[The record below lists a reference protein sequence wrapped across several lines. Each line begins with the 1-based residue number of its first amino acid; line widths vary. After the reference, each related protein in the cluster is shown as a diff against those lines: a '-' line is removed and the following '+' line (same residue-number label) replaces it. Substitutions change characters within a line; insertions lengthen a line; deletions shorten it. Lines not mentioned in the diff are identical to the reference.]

1 MNTENTAA
9 VIGTEAKARGGRA
22 PTFANDGKLL
32 ANLIALRDGTEDAPS
47 RTLSL
52 QLVEMGLVEIQKA
65 KTTPGKGAPKH
76 NFILSPEGVS
86 RIALLERSE
95 ARSGVTE
102 AEAAVAAAE
111 AALEAA
117 NESVKVARA
126 AVTEAK
132 ANLKAAVKAETKAN
146 AEPKAPKAAP
156 APVAETAPEVTPEP
170 EAEAPAVETEG
181 ETAPETVAEEVAT
194 ETAEA

>member
-1 MNTENTAA
+1 MNTENTAVVAA
-9 VIGTEAKARGGRA
+9 VTEAKTRGGRT

-32 ANLIALRDGTEDAPS
+32 ANLVALRDGTEAAPS

-52 QLVEMGLVEIQKA
+52 QLVDMGLVSIVKA
-65 KTTPGKGAPKH
+65 KTTEGKGAPKH
-76 NFILSPEGVS
+76 NFVLSDEGVS

-102 AEAAVAAAE
+102 AEAAVAEAE

-117 NESVKVARA
+117 NESVKAARA

-132 ANLKAAVKAETKAN
+132 ANLKAAVKTEAKAN

-156 APVAETAPEVTPEP
+156 AVETEAVTEVTPEP
-170 EAEAPAVETEG
+170 ETEA
-181 ETAPETVAEEVAT
+181 VAEET

>member
-9 VIGTEAKARGGRA
+9 VVGTEVKARGGRA

-52 QLVEMGLVEIQKA
+52 QLVEMGLVSIVKE
-65 KTTPGKGAPKH
+65 KTSEGKGAPKH
-76 NFILSPEGVS
+76 NFVLSDEGVS

-111 AALEAA
+111 AGLEAA

-156 APVAETAPEVTPEP
+156 APEAEVEPETVAEVEPTETAEP
-170 EAEAPAVETEG
+170 EA
-181 ETAPETVAEEVAT
+181 ETVAEEVAT

>member
-1 MNTENTAA
+1 MNTENTAVVAA
-9 VIGTEAKARGGRA
+9 VTEAKTRGGRA
-22 PTFANDGKLL
+22 PTFANDAKLL
-32 ANLIALRDGTEDAPS
+32 ANLVALRDGTEAAPS

-102 AEAAVAAAE
+102 AEAAVAEAE

-117 NESVKVARA
+117 NESVKSARA
-126 AVTEAK
+126 AVTQAK
-132 ANLKAAVKAETKAN
+132 ADLKAAVKAEAKAN
-146 AEPKAPKAAP
+146 AEPKAPKAAT
-156 APVAETAPEVTPEP
+156 VAEVPAVEVTPEP
-170 EAEAPAVETEG
+170 EAEAPAVEAE
-181 ETAPETVAEEVAT
+181 AVAEVTETET